1 MQEGDLFAQTRALL
15 VQNLVADLQFRL
27 EPVHLVAKRGQQRGK
42 LFALRLLHVGLLHAQ
57 GFGRQQPELA
67 GHFLAQ
73 LAQRRNLARGGFV
86 ILLRRQPG
94 FGQLRAHLRD
104 LLPGLVQRVGQPV
117 AFLRQFAQARP
128 LRLGTDLVLADL
140 QFQRVNPAIGVLQS
154 GLQRRLACPA
164 RRQGA
169 TQAQRQDDQHQQS
182 DGKQGQQGLDGLEIA
197 GPCDDPGGKILRH
210 EGSDC
215 CASGLVFTFCAATQ
229 PIRAP
234 LSGHRCQASTDC
246 RNDITAAA

>member
-1 MQEGDLFAQTRALL
+1 M
-15 VQNLVADLQFRL
+15 
-27 EPVHLVAKRGQQRGK
+27 HLVAKRGQQRGK

-169 TQAQRQDDQHQQS
+169 TTS
-182 DGKQGQQGLDGLEIA
+182 ISN
-197 GPCDDPGGKILRH
+197 PT
-210 EGSDC
+210 
-215 CASGLVFTFCAATQ
+215 ASRASRAWTVWRSPDHAM
-229 PIRAP
+229 IRAEKSCGMKAP
-234 LSGHRCQASTDC
+234 
-246 RNDITAAA
+246 IAARRA